1 MRFCA
6 CRIEQECCKQS
17 HLKCAFCACR
27 TKYETWSQCYITCA
41 FCVSRTEYECCSQA
55 HSTCAFSVRADCSA
69 DLRQSCLTYAFLYVP
84 NRKRDLR
91 SILLKICVSVSAE
104 YSARLE
110 AILLDMRVFCLSR
123 IRCETTVILKT
134 WITMSLLQ
142 TLTILHGIFSICL
155 MMLTKSST
163 LRNGFSTMWW
173 IDTPPLSRKEW
184 NISL

>member
-1 MRFCA
+1 M
-6 CRIEQECCKQS
+6 
-17 HLKCAFCACR
+17 
-27 TKYETWSQCYITCA
+27 TCA
-41 FCVSRTEYECCSQA
+41 FFVSRTEYERCSQA

-134 WITMSLLQ
+134 
-142 TLTILHGIFSICL
+142 
-155 MMLTKSST
+155 
-163 LRNGFSTMWW
+163 
-173 IDTPPLSRKEW
+173 
-184 NISL
+184 